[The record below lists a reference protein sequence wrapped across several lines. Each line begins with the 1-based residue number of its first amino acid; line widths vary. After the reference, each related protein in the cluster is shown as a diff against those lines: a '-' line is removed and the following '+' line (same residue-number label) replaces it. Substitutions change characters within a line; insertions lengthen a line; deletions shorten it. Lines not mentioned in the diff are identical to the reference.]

1 LQVQWRSAREK
12 EEKSAGRGVTW
23 SLAVVGACE
32 LEVHS
37 YVRDGPGGVGLL
49 ENLVSYR
56 GEYLS
61 VFFSGR
67 VLGGT
72 KEHLNAGWNKR
83 APGCWN
89 RQTAPDAS

>member
-56 GEYLS
+56 GEYVS
-61 VFFSGR
+61 VFFLGECWVGQKSTR
-67 VLGGT
+67 MLGGT
-72 KEHLNAGWNKR
+72 KEHPDAGIDK
-83 APGCWN
+83 
-89 RQTAPDAS
+89 TAPDAS